1 MHESKHRCRA
11 FHNKS
16 QSCTHPTLSPD
27 PILSESDDK
36 QPSFAKR
43 ILLVV
48 HLPEIRIRL
57 ADTHLVQL
65 GQVELES
72 VFELCWE
79 RPFRRNLGATGIE
92 HVEDPR
98 LNLPVVFGVSCSQGS
113 ISFCRSKRW
122 FGSSVL
128 RTELQGL

>member
-16 QSCTHPTLSPD
+16 QSFTDTHPTLSPE
-27 PILSESDDK
+27 PILSESDNK

-57 ADTHLVQL
+57 ADTHLVEL

-72 VFELCWE
+72 VFELGCE
-79 RPFRRNLGATGIE
+79 RFLRRNLGATGIQ
-92 HVEDPR
+92 HVEDPL
-98 LNLPVVFGVSCSQGS
+98 LNFSGVFCVSCSQG
-113 ISFCRSKRW
+113 FD
-122 FGSSVL
+122 
-128 RTELQGL
+128 